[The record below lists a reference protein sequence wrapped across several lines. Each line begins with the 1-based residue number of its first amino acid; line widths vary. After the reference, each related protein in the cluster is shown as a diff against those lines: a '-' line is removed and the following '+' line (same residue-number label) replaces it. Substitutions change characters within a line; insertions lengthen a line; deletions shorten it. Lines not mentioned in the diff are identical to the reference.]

1 MQFLFF
7 FSVLTFITGAKNKEN
22 PTQLLALHLKLWE
35 IGIKA
40 DNMESLFLVLLVS

>member
-7 FSVLTFITGAKNKEN
+7 FSVLSFIAGAENKE
-22 PTQLLALHLKLWE
+22 LHLKLWE
-35 IGIKA
+35 SGIKA